1 MYEKVPDAGK
11 MSDKEKRD
19 IFMHA
24 VIDAVRGIEVFN
36 YSNRQTTGQDVS
48 YSVLKDY
55 LLQEESSTRRE
66 APKVDKYVRRGC
78 CGDSGQGRGGMREAG
93 TSDTVS
99 GETRTP
105 VVVMA
110 IWLETV
116 PHPGKGCA
124 TSAISQ
130 DTRRGTVQTE
140 REREKDETKCRRSG
154 RNAQTS
160 LVRVDRGEPLVLL
173 IAAKPVLEAREAGA
187 EEAEVEAAVL
197 SKTGL

>member
-66 APKVDKYVRRGC
+66 ASKADKYVRRGC
-78 CGDSGQGRGGMREAG
+78 WGDSG
-93 TSDTVS
+93 
-99 GETRTP
+99 
-105 VVVMA
+105 
-110 IWLETV
+110 
-116 PHPGKGCA
+116 
-124 TSAISQ
+124 
-130 DTRRGTVQTE
+130 
-140 REREKDETKCRRSG
+140 
-154 RNAQTS
+154 
-160 LVRVDRGEPLVLL
+160 
-173 IAAKPVLEAREAGA
+173 
-187 EEAEVEAAVL
+187 
-197 SKTGL
+197 